1 MLPRIAP
8 FLSFALACA
17 SAVLGAAPLKV
28 TVVADDPAA
37 VRSLVAELTAAG
49 AVVTEADRP
58 RDILSAK
65 HDKDEENLR
74 KSNCLAII

>member
-28 TVVADDPAA
+28 TVIADDHVA

-58 RDILSAK
+58 RDILDTK
-65 HDKDEENLR
+65 HEKDEVIVLYR
-74 KSNCLAII
+74 KDYSP